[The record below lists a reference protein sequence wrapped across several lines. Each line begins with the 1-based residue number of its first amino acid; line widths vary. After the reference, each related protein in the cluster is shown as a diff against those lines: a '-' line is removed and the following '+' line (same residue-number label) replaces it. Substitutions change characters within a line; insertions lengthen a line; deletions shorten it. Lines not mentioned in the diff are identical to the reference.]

1 VCEWTFLVFWIFEI
15 FAKFKLKFSK
25 HFFLIFDAFRTSF
38 EIVALAPVLF
48 SQFLKNHRIQRP
60 RILPEMILWIKLYE
74 TRVVYYSNFSR
85 DGYLSC
91 LLSLN
96 VGRK

>member
-1 VCEWTFLVFWIFEI
+1 MRTDVFGFLDFRIFLNFRNI
-15 FAKFKLKFSK
+15 C
-25 HFFLIFDAFRTSF
+25 FFIFDAFRTSF
-38 EIVALAPVLF
+38 ENVALASVRF
-48 SQFLKNHRIQRP
+48 SQFFKNHRIQRP
-60 RILPEMILWIKLYE
+60 RILPEMILWIKLDE

>member
-1 VCEWTFLVFWIFEI
+1 VCERTFLVFWIFEFFEI
-15 FAKFKLKFSK
+15 FET
-25 HFFLIFDAFRTSF
+25 FFFIFDAFRTSF
-38 EIVALAPVLF
+38 ENVALASVRF

-60 RILPEMILWIKLYE
+60 RILPEMILWIKLDE